1 VAGIRYA
8 IAGSPVEQSLSPLL
22 LAIVHDHVVS
32 IKQKVS
38 ADFKLLKLDLVET
51 TAIEDA
57 LAWGYAGSMPNSLPW
72 KWTGAPFGKYRT
84 TALLEKAV
92 EASREVLDCSVLLES
107 KTNKSLELQ
116 IQELSDKM
124 KLVGNSK
131 LPKSALREEVWINLT
146 APLKHTLVSNAV
158 NSIDNSMEIKSVN
171 CLRWDGQGWFCGTFD
186 GLGVISIADYHGVDV
201 ADGAV
206 IAILGGGGA
215 ARSTAYEW
223 INSGGKVIAIEGRRP
238 LPEGEWINSKEYVG
252 KIDVFI
258 NFDGS
263 DIGEIEDAILIHDK
277 AKFVFKAPYTLMQ
290 GTAEERI
297 EMLAEGPFDG
307 RWLLVAQHLECW
319 SNFWAPQL
327 GDMLPSIGLLLTKL
341 AYAEAMLES
350 YAN

>member
-1 VAGIRYA
+1 MAGVRYA

-22 LAIVHDHVVS
+22 LAIVHDHIVS
-32 IKQKVS
+32 IKQTVS
-38 ADFKLLKLDLVET
+38 ADFKSLKLDLVET
-51 TAIEDA
+51 TVIEDA

-72 KWTGAPFGKYRT
+72 KWTGAPFGKHRT
-84 TALLEKAV
+84 SALLEKAI
-92 EASREVLDCSVLLES
+92 EAAREVLDCSLIIES
-107 KTNKSLELQ
+107 KTNKSLESQ
-116 IQELSDKM
+116 IQELLDKM
-124 KLVGNSK
+124 KSLGDSK

-186 GLGVISIADYHGVDV
+186 GLGVVSVADYHGIDV

-238 LPEGEWINSKEYVG
+238 LPKGEWINSKEYSG

-258 NFDGS
+258 NFDG
-263 DIGEIEDAILIHDK
+263 GEIEDTMPIHDK
-277 AKFVFKAPYTLMQ
+277 AKFVFEAPYSLMQ

-297 EMLAEGPFDG
+297 EMLAEGPFNG

-341 AYAEAMLES
+341 AHAEAVMEEYS
-350 YAN
+350 K